1 MKKNLNMFVLMSFFS
16 VLFTLAIGCNEDID
30 PQLKVDV
37 PSLSI
42 SSATNSTGTINIV
55 SNTGWTVKSSE
66 TWLSVNPSEGTGNSA
81 IAILAEQNADTTIRT
96 ATITVSAEK
105 LSPIEVKVSQN
116 GSQYDLAISQNKF
129 EIDAAGGTGTFDI
142 TSNTTWT
149 VASSESWLTVST
161 SEGSENASLI
171 ITAEK
176 NAETTVRTAQ
186 ITVTGTKTL
195 PQTITVKQAGM
206 VYELVFSS
214 KKVTLEAQENSTATF
229 DITTNMDWN
238 ITFEENW
245 LTVEPKSGSGNGQVT
260 ITVKSNPKGALRS
273 SLLSIFTEHITRQVV
288 RINQNGI
295 PCLPEDETS
304 CEMSVCNV
312 AVPSYASLPDNPFF
326 PDPFMSLN
334 GTRITSK
341 SEWECRRAEI
351 AVLAQD
357 YEYGYKPCTPYEA
370 TTGTFN
376 DNKITVKVENNG
388 KSISFDCTITYPKTG
403 TAPYPAIIS
412 YGYSTVASN
421 IADLGIAVINFPND
435 QIANQSGPDSRGKGL
450 FFDFF
455 CSDHSA
461 GAIIAWA
468 WGISRVVDALEKT
481 PEANI
486 NPERLAVTGCSRN
499 GKGALAAGAFDER
512 IALTIPQESGS
523 GGAANWRVSDFM
535 GSSVQQLK
543 QIVGENCWFRKD
555 FNRFGQTANKLPF
568 DHHSIMG
575 LCAPRGLLVIE
586 NTWQVWLGN
595 LSCWTTGQ
603 AAHKIYEAL
612 GVPQNMGFSQS
623 GHSDHCGFPESQLP
637 ELRAFAK
644 RFLLDDETVEPY
656 IMYTDGT
663 FEYEVEKWID
673 WDVPNLK

>member
-1 MKKNLNMFVLMSFFS
+1 
-16 VLFTLAIGCNEDID
+16 
-30 PQLKVDV
+30 
-37 PSLSI
+37 
-42 SSATNSTGTINIV
+42 
-55 SNTGWTVKSSE
+55 
-66 TWLSVNPSEGTGNSA
+66 
-81 IAILAEQNADTTIRT
+81 
-96 ATITVSAEK
+96 
-105 LSPIEVKVSQN
+105 
-116 GSQYDLAISQNKF
+116 
-129 EIDAAGGTGTFDI
+129 
-142 TSNTTWT
+142 
-149 VASSESWLTVST
+149 
-161 SEGSENASLI
+161 
-171 ITAEK
+171 
-176 NAETTVRTAQ
+176 
-186 ITVTGTKTL
+186 
-195 PQTITVKQAGM
+195 
-206 VYELVFSS
+206 
-214 KKVTLEAQENSTATF
+214 
-229 DITTNMDWN
+229 MDWN

-260 ITVKSNPKGALRS
+260 ITVKSNPKGALRT

-295 PCLPEDETS
+295 PCQPEDETS

-312 AVPSYASLPDNPFF
+312 SVPSYASLPDNPFF
-326 PDPFMSLN
+326 PDPFTSLN

-341 SEWECRRAEI
+341 SEWDCRRAEI

-370 TTGTFN
+370 TTGTLN
-376 DNKITVKVENNG
+376 GNKITVKVENNG
-388 KSISFDCTITYPKTG
+388 KSISFDCTITYPTTG

-412 YGYSTVASN
+412 YGYSSVASN

-468 WGISRVVDALEKT
+468 WGISRVIDALEKT

-644 RFLLDDETVEPY
+644 RFLLDDETVDPY

-663 FEYEVEKWID
+663 FEYEVDKWID
-673 WDVPNLK
+673 WDVPNLE